1 MSLSSE
7 SSPLC
12 GAGTKQVTWDA
23 KFGVFTPSLPCT
35 LSLLH

>member
-1 MSLSSE
+1 MGLSSE
-7 SSPLC
+7 SSPPW

-35 LSLLH
+35 LSLVY